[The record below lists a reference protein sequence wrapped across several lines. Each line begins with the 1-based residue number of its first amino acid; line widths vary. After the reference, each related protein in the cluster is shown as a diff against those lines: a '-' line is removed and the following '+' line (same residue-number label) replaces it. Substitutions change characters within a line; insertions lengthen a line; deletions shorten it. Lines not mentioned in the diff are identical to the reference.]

1 MQSIVESL
9 FLIDVVTLMALLFG
23 AVWSVAYPAKQIWPP
38 PGRRAWQYRLTWACF
53 LLVFA
58 LNAALLILDW
68 NSWLF
73 GDDLRLVVGIPLA
86 LIGALLVS
94 WGVAS
99 LGAGNTSGLK
109 EGFVSAGPYRFTRNP
124 QYLGDMILF
133 VGLSVI
139 ANSLYLWIAHLLI
152 IIVFAVVPLAEEM
165 WLEDQYGET
174 YVAYKRGTP
183 RFL

>member
-1 MQSIVESL
+1 MQSHVE
-9 FLIDVVTLMALLFG
+9 LLFALDVG
-23 AVWSVAYPAKQIWPP
+23 ILIALVIGTIWSVAFPAKRIWPP
-38 PGRRAWQYRLTWACF
+38 PGRRSWQHRLAWIGFY
-53 LLVFA
+53 LVFTM
-58 LNAALLILDW
+58 NAALVVLDW

-73 GDDLRLVVGIPLA
+73 ESNLRFIVGVPLA
-86 LIGALLVS
+86 LTGALLVS

-109 EGFVSAGPYRFTRNP
+109 EGFVSSGPYRFTRNP

-139 ANSLYLWIAHLLI
+139 ANSLFLWITHILM
-152 IIVFAVVPLAEEM
+152 IIVFAITPLAEEI
-165 WLEDQYGET
+165 WLEEQYGEP
-174 YVAYKRGTP
+174 YIEYKRGTS

>member
-1 MQSIVESL
+1 L
-9 FLIDVVTLMALLFG
+9 N
-23 AVWSVAYPAKQIWPP
+23 AV
-38 PGRRAWQYRLTWACF
+38 
-53 LLVFA
+53 LLV
-58 LNAALLILDW
+58 LDW

-73 GDDLRLVVGIPLA
+73 DYDLRLVIGIPFA
-86 LIGALLVS
+86 LIGTLLVS
-94 WGVAS
+94 WGVTS

-109 EGFVSAGPYRFTRNP
+109 DGLVSSGPYRFTRNP

-139 ANSLYLWIAHLLI
+139 ANSLYLWITHLLI
-152 IIVFAVVPLAEEM
+152 TIIFAVAPLAEEI

-174 YVAYKRGTP
+174 YVQYKRGTS